1 MLQNVKPLYSKR
13 FGLFQMRG
21 CTKSKKRVDNA
32 KTESFDCVVWDGR
45 KMVKSPKK
53 AEENVGVKAR
63 TDLLHAFLAEIK

>member
-1 MLQNVKPLYSKR
+1 
-13 FGLFQMRG
+13 MRG

-63 TDLLHAFLAEIK
+63 TDLLHAFIAEIK